1 MLSTVFILFLFFFTW
16 LRMTAQCIVLLR
28 SAQAV
33 HLAADAVWWSQCVRL
48 ASVLMNKGDISAWEF
63 RSCEVKKKK
72 CHSASALWSSLL
84 EYYVFCKRQ
93 ATRCLRAYTAY
104 PVRSTSPCVSPPQRG
119 KKKKCL
125 QVHIRDATPDE
136 CLHFFAGHEL
146 YYMVTVFWTQV
157 FTLSCTFYT

>member
-104 PVRSTSPCVSPPQRG
+104 PVRSTSPCVSPPKEG
-119 KKKKCL
+119 KKKNVCKFIYVTRLPMNASTFL
-125 QVHIRDATPDE
+125 QAT
-136 CLHFFAGHEL
+136 
-146 YYMVTVFWTQV
+146 
-157 FTLSCTFYT
+157 SCTTWLQFFELKFSH